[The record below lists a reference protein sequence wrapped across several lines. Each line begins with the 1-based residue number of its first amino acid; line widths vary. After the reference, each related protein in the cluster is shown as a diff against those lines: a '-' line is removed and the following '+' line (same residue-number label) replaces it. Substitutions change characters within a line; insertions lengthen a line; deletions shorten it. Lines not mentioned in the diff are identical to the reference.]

1 MKPGEIRFRGLTLG
15 YDRHPAV
22 HHLDGTVPHGDLLAL
37 VGPNG
42 AGKST
47 LLKGIV
53 GEVRALDGAIATG
66 TRAVAYLPQAT
77 EIDRSFPVSVLD
89 LAAVGLWR
97 PFGAWASLARHRGRL
112 LEALAAVGLTGFED
126 RPIGT
131 LSGGQFQRALFARLI
146 LQDARLIL
154 LDEPFT
160 GVDERTTADL
170 LALIRG
176 WHAQGRTVV
185 AALHDLHQVRAHFPT
200 TLVLA
205 RRPIAWGPTREVLTP
220 PVLARALALSEA
232 WDEAA
237 AICRHEGGHA
247 SGHEDGHGGAGHGGV
262 RHGSTGAHDH
272 HGPDPAQDGP
282 HRHGPR
288 SHDHGHDPAGHVPSD
303 HDHAPHDH
311 AGHDHAAPDR
321 AASAAAPTTPA
332 HHPAG
337 TGAPP

>member
-1 MKPGEIRFRGLTLG
+1 MSAIRFRGLTLG

-22 HHLDGTVPHGDLLAL
+22 HHLDGTVAAGDLLAL

-53 GEVRALDGAIATG
+53 GEVGALDGAIETG
-66 TRAVAYLPQAT
+66 TRAIAYLPQAA

-89 LAAVGLWR
+89 LAAMGLWR
-97 PFGAWASLARHRGRL
+97 PFGAWASLKRHRPKL
-112 LEALAAVGLTGFED
+112 LDALAAVGLTGFED

-160 GVDERTTADL
+160 GIDERTTADL
-170 LALIRG
+170 LSLIRG
-176 WHAQGRTVV
+176 WHGEGRTVV
-185 AALHDLHQVRAHFPT
+185 AALHDLHQVRAHFPS

-205 RRPIAWGPTREVLTP
+205 RRPIAWGPTAEVLSP

-237 AICRHEGGHA
+237 AICRHEVGPASAPDRHDHPHGHEHAHGHA
-247 SGHEDGHGGAGHGGV
+247 HSHAGHG
-262 RHGSTGAHDH
+262 
-272 HGPDPAQDGP
+272 
-282 HRHGPR
+282 
-288 SHDHGHDPAGHVPSD
+288 
-303 HDHAPHDH
+303 
-311 AGHDHAAPDR
+311 AAP
-321 AASAAAPTTPA
+321 
-332 HHPAG
+332 
-337 TGAPP
+337 